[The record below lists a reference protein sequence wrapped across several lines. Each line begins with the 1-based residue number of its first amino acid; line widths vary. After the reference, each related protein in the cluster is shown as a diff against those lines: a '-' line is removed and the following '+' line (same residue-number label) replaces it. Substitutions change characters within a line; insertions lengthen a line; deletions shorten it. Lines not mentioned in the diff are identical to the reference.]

1 MLSDTDRAILVLERA
16 WWRNAG
22 SKEQRIR
29 AEFGWSA
36 TRYYQR
42 LNELL
47 DEPAALEAEPMVVR
61 RLQRVRDQR
70 RRARSVTSLTGS

>member
-1 MLSDTDRAILVLERA
+1 MLTDTDRAILALERA
-16 WWRNAG
+16 WWRNPG

-61 RLQRVRDQR
+61 RLKRIRDQR